1 MSKKAMTRKQMSK
14 KKISVKLNVGE
25 TAIVVNHEL
34 AMHIAET
41 YDYLATE
48 HQDEHSDSFR
58 EIADHIR
65 FQANENHY
73 NESDTEYE
81 EW

>member
-1 MSKKAMTRKQMSK
+1 MGKKLSNK
-14 KKISVKLNVGE
+14 KKISLKLSVGD
-25 TAIVVNHEL
+25 TAIVLTHEL

-58 EIADHIR
+58 EIADNVR

-73 NESDTEYE
+73 DELNDEYD

>member
-1 MSKKAMTRKQMSK
+1 MKLGKKLSNK
-14 KKISVKLNVGE
+14 KKISLKLSVGD
-25 TAIVVNHEL
+25 TAIVLTHEL

-58 EIADHIR
+58 EIADNVR

-73 NESDTEYE
+73 DELNDEYD

>member
-1 MSKKAMTRKQMSK
+1 MNQSKFNRKKMSK

-25 TAIVVNHEL
+25 TAIVINHEL

-73 NESDTEYE
+73 DESDDEYE

>member
-1 MSKKAMTRKQMSK
+1 MKMGKKLSNK
-14 KKISVKLNVGE
+14 KKISLKLSVGD
-25 TAIVVNHEL
+25 TAIVLTHEL

-58 EIADHIR
+58 EIADNVR

-73 NESDTEYE
+73 DELNDEYD

>member
-1 MSKKAMTRKQMSK
+1 MKMGKKLSNK
-14 KKISVKLNVGE
+14 KKINLRLSVGD
-25 TAIVVNHEL
+25 TAIVITHDL

-73 NESDTEYE
+73 DELNDEYD

>member
-1 MSKKAMTRKQMSK
+1 MKMGKKLSNK
-14 KKISVKLNVGE
+14 KKISLKLSVGD
-25 TAIVVNHEL
+25 TAIVLTHEL
-34 AMHIAET
+34 AMHIAQT

-58 EIADHIR
+58 EIADNVR

-73 NESDTEYE
+73 DELNDEHD